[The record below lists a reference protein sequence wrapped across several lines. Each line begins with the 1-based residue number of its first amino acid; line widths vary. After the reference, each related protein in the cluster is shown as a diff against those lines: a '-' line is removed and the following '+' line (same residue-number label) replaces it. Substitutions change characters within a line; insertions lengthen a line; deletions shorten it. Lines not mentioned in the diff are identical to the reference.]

1 VPIDNFFRITGK
13 MILYLGVILAVVGI
27 AVPHYRG
34 IRVPPSGYCRFA
46 LFILGMLIFGVGL
59 LQLRRWAAAGASLC
73 LIYAAYISAWGAG
86 SFWLGY
92 ALALLLVIPACMTAA
107 FWRSTIWRNNKTDR
121 AD

>member
-1 VPIDNFFRITGK
+1 MHIENFFRITGR
-13 MILYLGVILAVVGI
+13 MILYVGVILAVVGI

-34 IRVPPSGYCRFA
+34 IHVSPVGYGRFA

-73 LIYAAYISAWGAG
+73 LIYPAYVSAWGAR

-92 ALALLLVIPACMTAA
+92 ALGLLLLIPACMTAV
-107 FWRSTIWRNNKTDR
+107 FWRSTIWRNNKTRTPD
-121 AD
+121 